1 MENLEEKINKE
12 IGAAMKAKDETKLA
26 ALRAVKTAIQNEK
39 TSGSYHELTDA
50 DVTKIIQ
57 KQIKQRI
64 ESEEIYKQANR
75 NELADKEMAERIV
88 LEEYIPKPLTNEE
101 IISIVEGLITELN
114 VTGMKDMGKV
124 MKVMNEKYVGRFD
137 GKIVSQIIKEKVS

>member
-1 MENLEEKINKE
+1 MENLELTISKE
-12 IGAAMKAKDETKLA
+12 IGNAMKEKNEVKLS

-64 ESEEIYKQANR
+64 ESEEIYRQANR
-75 NELADKEMAERIV
+75 NELADNEQKERLV
-88 LEEYIPKPLTNEE
+88 LEEYIPKPLTDDELR
-101 IISIVEGLITELN
+101 SIVESLIVELN
-114 VTGMKDMGKV
+114 VTSMKDMGKV
-124 MKVMNEKYVGRFD
+124 MKTMNEKYSGRFD
-137 GKIVSQIIKEKVS
+137 GKAVSNVIKEKVS

>member
-1 MENLEEKINKE
+1 MENLELTISKE
-12 IGAAMKAKDETKLA
+12 IGNVMKEKNEVKLS

-64 ESEEIYKQANR
+64 ESEEIYRQANR
-75 NELADKEMAERIV
+75 NELADNEQKERLV
-88 LEEYIPKPLTNEE
+88 REEYIPKPLTDDELR
-101 IISIVEGLITELN
+101 SIVESLIFELN
-114 VTGMKDMGKV
+114 VTSMKDMGTVLKT
-124 MKVMNEKYVGRFD
+124 MNEKYSGRFD
-137 GKIVSQIIKEKVS
+137 GKAVSNVIKEKVS

>member
-1 MENLEEKINKE
+1 MENLELTISKE
-12 IGAAMKAKDETKLA
+12 IGNAMKEKNEVKLS

-64 ESEEIYKQANR
+64 ESEEIYRQANR
-75 NELADKEMAERIV
+75 NELADNEQKERLV
-88 LEEYIPKPLTNEE
+88 LEEYIPKPLTDDELK
-101 IISIVEGLITELN
+101 SIVESLIVELN
-114 VTGMKDMGKV
+114 VTSMKDMGKV
-124 MKVMNEKYVGRFD
+124 MKTMNEKYSGRFD
-137 GKIVSQIIKEKVS
+137 GKAVSNVIKEKVS

>member
-1 MENLEEKINKE
+1 MKEKNE
-12 IGAAMKAKDETKLA
+12 VKLS

-64 ESEEIYKQANR
+64 ESEEIYRQANR
-75 NELADKEMAERIV
+75 NELADNEQKERLV
-88 LEEYIPKPLTNEE
+88 LEEYIPKPLTDDELR
-101 IISIVEGLITELN
+101 SIVESLIVELN
-114 VTGMKDMGKV
+114 VTSMKDMGKV
-124 MKVMNEKYVGRFD
+124 MKTMNEKYSGRFD
-137 GKIVSQIIKEKVS
+137 GKAVSNVIKEKVS

>member
-1 MENLEEKINKE
+1 MENLELTISIE
-12 IGAAMKAKDETKLA
+12 IGNAMKEKNEVKLS

-64 ESEEIYKQANR
+64 ESEEIYRQANR
-75 NELADKEMAERIV
+75 NELADNEQKERLV
-88 LEEYIPKPLTNEE
+88 LEEYIPKPLTDDELR
-101 IISIVEGLITELN
+101 SIVESLIVELN
-114 VTGMKDMGKV
+114 VTSMKDMGKV
-124 MKVMNEKYVGRFD
+124 MKTMNEKYSGRFD
-137 GKIVSQIIKEKVS
+137 GKAVSNVIKEKVS

>member
-1 MENLEEKINKE
+1 MEKLEEKINKE
-12 IGAAMKAKDETKLA
+12 IGAAMKAKNETKLA

-75 NELADKEMAERIV
+75 NELADKEQAERIV
-88 LEEYIPKPLTNEE
+88 LEEYIPKPLTNKE
-101 IISIVEGLITELN
+101 IISIVQNLITELN

-124 MKVMNEKYVGRFD
+124 MKVMNEKYAGRFD

>member
-1 MENLEEKINKE
+1 MENLELTISKE
-12 IGAAMKAKDETKLA
+12 IGNAMKEKNEVKLS

-64 ESEEIYKQANR
+64 ESEEIYRQANR
-75 NELADKEMAERIV
+75 NELADNEQKERLV
-88 LEEYIPKPLTNEE
+88 LEEYIPKPLTDDELRT
-101 IISIVEGLITELN
+101 IVESLIVELN
-114 VTGMKDMGKV
+114 VTSMKDMGKV
-124 MKVMNEKYVGRFD
+124 MKTMNEKYSGRFD
-137 GKIVSQIIKEKVS
+137 GKAVSNVIKEKVS

>member
-1 MENLEEKINKE
+1 MENLELTISKE
-12 IGAAMKAKDETKLA
+12 IGNAMKVKNEVKLS

-64 ESEEIYKQANR
+64 ESEEIYRQANR
-75 NELADKEMAERIV
+75 NELADNEQKERLV
-88 LEEYIPKPLTNEE
+88 LEEYIPKPLTDDELRT
-101 IISIVEGLITELN
+101 IVESLIVELN
-114 VTGMKDMGKV
+114 VTSMKDMGKV
-124 MKVMNEKYVGRFD
+124 MKTMNEKYSGRFD
-137 GKIVSQIIKEKVS
+137 GKAVSNVIKEKVS

>member
-1 MENLEEKINKE
+1 MENLELTISKE
-12 IGAAMKAKDETKLA
+12 IGNAMKEKNEVKLS

-64 ESEEIYKQANR
+64 ESEEIYRQANR
-75 NELADKEMAERIV
+75 NELADNEQKERLV
-88 LEEYIPKPLTNEE
+88 LEEYIPKPLTDD
-101 IISIVEGLITELN
+101 EL
-114 VTGMKDMGKV
+114 
-124 MKVMNEKYVGRFD
+124 
-137 GKIVSQIIKEKVS
+137 

>member
-1 MENLEEKINKE
+1 MEKLEEKISKE
-12 IGAAMKAKDETKLA
+12 IGVAMKAKDETKLA

-39 TSGSYHELTDA
+39 TTGSYHELTDA

-64 ESEEIYKQANR
+64 ESEEIYRQADR
-75 NELADKEMAERIV
+75 NELADKEQSERLI
-88 LEEYIPKPLTNEE
+88 LEEYIPKALTNEE
-101 IISIVEGLITELN
+101 IPSIVESLITELN

-124 MKVMNEKYVGRFD
+124 MKVMNEKYAGRFD
-137 GKIVSQIIKEKVS
+137 GKSVSEIIKRKVS